1 MTKCPICGAPMESA
15 TCGYCGYQE
24 RREPQP
30 PPPSSGG
37 NNSSVVPQQ
46 TICSQPAYF
55 GTVHSVPVHPG
66 PVPQASV
73 PPGPGYPG
81 MAQYQSGIPMP
92 GPAGVYLIPGVSQK
106 KKATALLLCI
116 FLGGLGMHRFYA
128 GKIGTGILYLFT
140 FGLFGIGWFIDLILI
155 ATGSFWDE
163 FYLPIK
169 E

>member
-1 MTKCPICGAPMESA
+1 
-15 TCGYCGYQE
+15 
-24 RREPQP
+24 
-30 PPPSSGG
+30 
-37 NNSSVVPQQ
+37 
-46 TICSQPAYF
+46 
-55 GTVHSVPVHPG
+55 
-66 PVPQASV
+66 
-73 PPGPGYPG
+73 
-81 MAQYQSGIPMP
+81 MAQYQPGIPMP
-92 GPAGVYLIPGVSQK
+92 GPAGVYLTPGVSQK

-155 ATGSFWDE
+155 ATGSFRDE